1 MKLKRNRIQILI
13 IMIFSAIG
21 PLSGQSVY
29 DLNFQ
34 GILADINGNPI
45 INESFD
51 LKVELKHLNG
61 TETLYS
67 FTETTGADEKGWFG
81 FNIDEV
87 SRFLEISKSKQS
99 QVVIRIDIMPNSQ
112 TRWIGKGDE
121 FMVTY
126 TLTALQ
132 EGSAVKMTMKRMEGS
147 ELILHSEDHLF
158 AFKDQYPF
166 AYLAGGFLLTNQQ
179 PFNNQS
185 LDDLKQWLA
194 PSESEASE
202 SSSRGVKGG
211 FPTGGYHRKK

>member
-1 MKLKRNRIQILI
+1 
-13 IMIFSAIG
+13 MIFSAIG
-21 PLSGQSVY
+21 PLSGQIAY

-45 INESFD
+45 TNESFD
-51 LKVELKHLNG
+51 LKVELKHLNSS
-61 TETLYS
+61 ETLYS
-67 FTETTGADEKGWFG
+67 FSETTVADEDGWFG

-87 SRFLEISKSKQS
+87 SRFLEMSKSEYS
-99 QVVIRIDIMPNSQ
+99 QMIIRMDIMPNSQ

-126 TLTALQ
+126 TLTALL

-166 AYLAGGFLLTNQQ
+166 AYLAGGFLLTNQR
-179 PFNNQS
+179 PLNKQS
-185 LDDLKQWLA
+185 LADLKQWLA